1 MPTEPIAALRAQ
13 QVMGFV
19 AGRYNHRLDA
29 PRLPP
34 WSEVLKTRLLGAAV
48 IIALAVLFIPMFFSS
63 APPATVGDQAVSL
76 TIPDSPDRDLQTKT
90 MSLAVPPANTPAATV
105 PGTVTPA
112 TPAASGDQLATVN
125 IGSNRP
131 RDVETDPEAG
141 KPRTPTTVTMGSG
154 TSPEQPV
161 IPLQNKHAAGSA
173 QTTPAANAKAAPVS
187 KTPAAPVASV
197 QQAAVSKAAVVAVA
211 PATAAAAEH
220 GNYTLNLS
228 AYASAAGAAKLQG
241 QVRALGYPA
250 QSHLI
255 QQAGQQRTLVI
266 AGPFDT
272 RTAAEAA
279 RLKITQTIPGAP
291 ARLEQNASHSGASVA
306 SQSAATTPSTAA
318 SKTASTKA
326 GGWAVQLAAMS
337 TQADADA
344 LRDKLRAGGFDGF
357 VDSVQANGKQ
367 LWRVRAGPQAQRADA
382 VRIHDQIKAKF
393 AIDGNVVSV
402 P

>member
-1 MPTEPIAALRAQ
+1 M
-13 QVMGFV
+13 
-19 AGRYNHRLDA
+19 
-29 PRLPP
+29 
-34 WSEVLKTRLLGAAV
+34 KTRLLGAAV

-63 APPATVGDQAVSL
+63 TPPAAVGDQSVSL
-76 TIPDSPDRDLQTKT
+76 AIPGSPDRELQTRT
-90 MSLAVPPANTPAATV
+90 MSLAVPAASSAPAPA
-105 PGTVTPA
+105 PGTVMPA
-112 TPAASGDQLATVN
+112 APAASGDQLATVN

-131 RDVETDPEAG
+131 RDVETDPQAG

-161 IPLQNKHAAGSA
+161 IPMQNKDAANSSHAAPALPSKTA
-173 QTTPAANAKAAPVS
+173 ALAKAPAIPAAA
-187 KTPAAPVASV
+187 
-197 QQAAVSKAAVVAVA
+197 A
-211 PATAAAAEH
+211 PATAVTADH

-241 QVRALGYPA
+241 KVRALGYPV

-279 RLKITQTIPGAP
+279 RLKITQSIAGVP
-291 ARLEQNASHSGASVA
+291 ARLEQNASRAGASVA
-306 SQSAATTPSTAA
+306 TQSAVAALPSAA
-318 SKTASTKA
+318 APKVASAKA

-337 TQADADA
+337 NQADANA

-357 VDSVQANGKQ
+357 VDSVQSNGKQ
-367 LWRVRAGPQAQRADA
+367 LWRVRAGPQVQRADA
-382 VRIHDQIKAKF
+382 VRIHDQIKAKLG
-393 AIDGNVVSV
+393 IDGNVVSV